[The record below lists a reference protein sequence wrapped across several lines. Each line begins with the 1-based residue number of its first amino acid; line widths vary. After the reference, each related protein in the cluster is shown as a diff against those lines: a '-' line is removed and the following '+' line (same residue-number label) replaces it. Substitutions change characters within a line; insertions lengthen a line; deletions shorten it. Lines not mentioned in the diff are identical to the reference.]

1 MASLI
6 SALIIAIGEWFF
18 HKYLDRHDSMKN
30 TQIID
35 VQYVVANIY

>member
-18 HKYLDRHDSMKN
+18 DEYLGRHVFDEKHADN
-30 TQIID
+30 KRT
-35 VQYVVANIY
+35 VRRANLY